1 VKARVTLTV
10 ALAMLAFA
18 MVTSGA
24 NAAIPGNVWLQRHF
38 LNIAHQGGEDEVPS
52 NTMYA
57 FKTAIREAHA
67 DMLET
72 DVHLTGDGVLV
83 TSHDDT
89 YTRTGCTHAL
99 CPGPNDAAGPQ
110 RPGSQ
115 IRDMTLAQLR
125 QIDMGYWFR
134 PATYSH
140 DYSLPDSAFPYR
152 GIATG
157 AKAPPSG
164 YSAEDFKVPTV
175 KELLDTFP
183 NTPINLEI
191 KMPKSYD
198 PVHPYTAGCG
208 NGDGSGGP
216 SELCDDLDGT
226 VPIEQALAA
235 LLTTPPYSQ
244 RDDIIVVSFAQE
256 PMVQFALDAPNVARG
271 PSLPSLSGYAFA
283 NQPLD
288 PDPVAFQ
295 VPPVY
300 GGVKAPQLLLGQ
312 PFFAHQAGYAVHVW
326 TNGDQ
331 DETTTRF
338 KEMVDIGADGVM
350 TANPRRMDTF
360 LCSYGVPHP
369 NGLSRCP
376 AAAPKKAKCKKK
388 HKRGKGKVAG
398 ESKKKKKKRKC
409 KKKKKKKKKKKGKR

>member
-1 VKARVTLTV
+1 MRGRIAIT
-10 ALAMLAFA
+10 AGLATLAFA
-18 MVTSGA
+18 LFASGA
-24 NAAIPGNVWLQRHF
+24 SAAIPGNVWLKRHF

-57 FKTAIREAHA
+57 FKTAMREAHA

-72 DVHLTGDGVLV
+72 DVHLTADGVLV

-89 YTRTGCTHAL
+89 YTRTACTHAL
-99 CPGPNDAAGPQ
+99 CPGPNDGSGPQ

-115 IRDMTLAQLR
+115 IRNLTLAQL
-125 QIDMGYWFR
+125 QAIDAGYWFR
-134 PATYSH
+134 PGSYAH

-152 GIATG
+152 GIRTG
-157 AKAPPSG
+157 AKAPPPG
-164 YSAEDFKVPTV
+164 YTADDFRIPTV

-191 KMPKSYD
+191 KMPKTQD
-198 PVHPYTAGCG
+198 PVHPYSLGCG

-216 SELCDDLDGT
+216 SELCDDLDLT
-226 VPIEQALAA
+226 VPIEQALAT

-256 PMVQFALDAPNVARG
+256 PMVAFANDAPNVARA

-283 NQPLD
+283 SQPLD

-295 VPPVY
+295 VPPIY

-312 PFFAHQAGYAVHVW
+312 PFYAHTAGYAVHVW

-331 DETTTRF
+331 DETTARF

-350 TANPRRMDTF
+350 TANPRRMDAF

-369 NGLSRCP
+369 NGLSRCL
-376 AAAPKKAKCKKK
+376 AAPEKAACKK
-388 HKRGKGKVAG
+388 HKKGKGKGRAVSGANG
-398 ESKKKKKKRKC
+398 KKKRKC
-409 KKKKKKKKKKKGKR
+409 SKQKHKKGKKSRR